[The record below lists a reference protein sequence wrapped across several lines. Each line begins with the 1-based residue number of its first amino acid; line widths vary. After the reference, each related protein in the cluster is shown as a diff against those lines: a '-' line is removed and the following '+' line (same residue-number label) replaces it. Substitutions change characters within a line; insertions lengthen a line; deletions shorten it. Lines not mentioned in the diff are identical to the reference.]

1 MKTQNY
7 WKETSSCS
15 IWINSCW
22 WVWNGRTTWLKWCSR
37 MNSQVPILF
46 LFLWSLH
53 TIIYN
58 VLNCSWFT
66 SLGLLLLLRI
76 LGINFCSSCF
86 WHSACM
92 FFPGRVIPLWS
103 PVLTHI
109 LISFLSH
116 SDCSL
121 IADCPAGTVL
131 ETVKALLWLG
141 RLFKYPRTILPISLN
156 SSSIPSSSSAMA
168 LSLDESSTVSY

>member
-1 MKTQNY
+1 MNTQNY
-7 WKETSSCS
+7 
-15 IWINSCW
+15 WINSCW

-37 MNSQVPILF
+37 LNSQVPILF

-58 VLNCSWFT
+58 VLNCSLLT
-66 SLGLLLLLRI
+66 YLGLFLLCVFLALI
-76 LGINFCSSCF
+76 
-86 WHSACM
+86 SAPVIFDIGHK

-109 LISFLSH
+109 LFSFLSRLV
-116 SDCSL
+116 CSL

-131 ETVKALLWLG
+131 ERGKALLWLG
-141 RLFKYPRTILPISLN
+141 PLFKYPLTILSISLN